1 MSTAHDSK
9 EGECSTHD
17 DGVADMGFENK
28 IKSEWSEEKTKADR
42 AGGMTKDWDAVAR
55 ALSSPDS
62 SDAEDTPNLESFKK
76 NAARAVELLHSLM
89 PGLDPHFAGATPKGM
104 NRPDEWRAGLAN
116 AAAQRPEKRTP
127 RPAAPLPGP
136 PLPPET
142 EAPSEEASPETEAPP
157 ETEVLAENESP
168 SPATEK
174 AVVSLRAGEAESVEA

>member
-1 MSTAHDSK
+1 VH
-9 EGECSTHD
+9 
-17 DGVADMGFENK
+17 VARVTDMGFGKK

-76 NAARAVELLHSLM
+76 NAARAVELLHSFM
-89 PGLDPHFAGATPKGM
+89 PGLDPRFAGATPKGM

-116 AAAQRPEKRTP
+116 AAAQRPGKRTP
-127 RPAAPLPGP
+127 RPAAPPPAP

-142 EAPSEEASPETEAPP
+142 AVPPEGPSEDASPQEALPQEALPQEASPEEALPQEASGETEA
-157 ETEVLAENESP
+157 
-168 SPATEK
+168 
-174 AVVSLRAGEAESVEA
+174 